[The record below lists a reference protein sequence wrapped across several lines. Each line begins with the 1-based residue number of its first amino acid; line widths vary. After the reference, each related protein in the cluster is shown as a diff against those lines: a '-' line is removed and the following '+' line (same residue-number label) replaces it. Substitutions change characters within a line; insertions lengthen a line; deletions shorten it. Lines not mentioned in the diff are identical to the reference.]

1 MTTVGAAIFRPS
13 IVGRHKASRPLT
25 RPSIG
30 RLFFFASILLAACR
44 LAVCRADDPP
54 SLGNRV
60 LEYCK
65 QHQGKR
71 VGNASCTVFVAA
83 ALQSAGARLHG
94 PDAVKNGSQQ
104 GPSDDFNWGE
114 LVFVLERVGT
124 EFKTKGDIRNV
135 RPGDI
140 IQFTRTTLSGPLDDS
155 STYTMTARHHTA
167 IVAGVLEHGT
177 VLNIY
182 HQGANGRKV
191 VSTDQLRLLDLQR
204 GRFTIF
210 HPIAKTASEST
221 PTSSLPKESEDST
234 MP

>member
-1 MTTVGAAIFRPS
+1 MPPRCRTVGR
-13 IVGRHKASRPLT
+13 V
-25 RPSIG
+25 
-30 RLFFFASILLAACR
+30 FFLAVILAATCGF
-44 LAVCRADDPP
+44 AACRADDPP
-54 SLGNRV
+54 AVADRI

-65 QHQGKR
+65 QQQGKR
-71 VGNASCTVFVAA
+71 VGNGSCTTFVGA

-94 PDAVKNGSQQ
+94 PHAAKPDSPQ
-104 GPSDDFNWGE
+104 GRSDDFNWGE

-191 VSTDQLRLLDLQR
+191 VSTDQLRLLDHQR